1 MVAQR
6 CDKIPLEQGRP
17 PEAAAAI
24 DRAPPYLSESPLT
37 APPPPDRSPPPA
49 EIADAGPFP
58 PVDGTLDRA
67 LALVEY
73 LREHCPWDR
82 KQTARSLVPHLL
94 EETHETVDAIRA
106 GDADALRDELGDLL
120 LNLAFQVVVA
130 EEAGTFDRDTVVRT
144 LEEKMIR
151 RHPHLFGLGEK
162 ESWEAIKARE
172 RTAHAPETHDPAGP
186 HDLPDPG
193 DLPDPDHLS
202 EAAHGSKTEVPG
214 VLAGLARGLDPLLRA
229 HRMQEKVSGV
239 GFDWDDAAGAVAKVR
254 EELAEVEEVMAQGD
268 PERIEEEAGDL
279 LFAVVNVVRLAGAH
293 PVPALDVA
301 NRKFEAR
308 FRQVE
313 ALARARGV
321 AMPGASLQ
329 ELDELWD
336 EVKGREA
343 G

>member
-1 MVAQR
+1 MTE
-6 CDKIPLEQGRP
+6 PL
-17 PEAAAAI
+17 
-24 DRAPPYLSESPLT
+24 
-37 APPPPDRSPPPA
+37 PPDRSPSPRPSSSDADRDSSHDSSPARGTPA

-94 EETHETVDAIRA
+94 EETHETVDAIRD
-106 GDADALRDELGDLL
+106 GDTDALRGELGDLL

-130 EEAGTFDRDTVVRT
+130 EEAGTFDRDAVVRA

-162 ESWEAIKARE
+162 ESWETIKARD
-172 RTAHAPETHDPAGP
+172 R
-186 HDLPDPG
+186 
-193 DLPDPDHLS
+193 S
-202 EAAHGSKTEVPG
+202 ETEVPG
-214 VLAGLARGLDPLLRA
+214 VLTGLARGLDPLLRA

-254 EELAEVEEVMAQGD
+254 EELAEVEEVMAEGD

-279 LFAVVNVVRLAGAH
+279 IFAVVNVVRLAGAH
-293 PVPALDVA
+293 PVPALDAA

-336 EVKGREA
+336 EVKGEESREP

>member
-1 MVAQR
+1 
-6 CDKIPLEQGRP
+6 
-17 PEAAAAI
+17 
-24 DRAPPYLSESPLT
+24 LSEPHDPET
-37 APPPPDRSPPPA
+37 DPPPDPPRPPGTPA

-58 PVDGTLDRA
+58 RVEGVLDRA

-94 EETHETVDAIRA
+94 EEAAETVDAIRA
-106 GDADALRDELGDLL
+106 GDAEALRGELGDLL

-130 EEAGTFDRDTVVRT
+130 EEAGEFGREEVVRE

-162 ESWEAIKARE
+162 ESWETIKARE
-172 RTAHAPETHDPAGP
+172 RDTGGT
-186 HDLPDPG
+186 L
-193 DLPDPDHLS
+193 
-202 EAAHGSKTEVPG
+202 T
-214 VLAGLARGLDPLLRA
+214 GLARGLDPLLRA

-239 GFDWDDAAGAVAKVR
+239 GFDWDDASGAIAKVR

-268 PERIEEEAGDL
+268 PRRIEEEAGDL
-279 LFAVVNVVRLAGAH
+279 LFSVVNVVRLAGAH
-293 PVPALDVA
+293 PVPALDAA
-301 NRKFEAR
+301 NRKFQER

-313 ALARARGV
+313 ALARDRGI

-329 ELDELWD
+329 ELDRLWD
-336 EVKGREA
+336 EVKGGEA
-343 G
+343 EDRG

>member
-1 MVAQR
+1 MSEPH
-6 CDKIPLEQGRP
+6 D
-17 PEAAAAI
+17 PET
-24 DRAPPYLSESPLT
+24 D
-37 APPPPDRSPPPA
+37 PPPDPPRPPGTPA

-58 PVDGTLDRA
+58 RVEGVLDRA

-94 EETHETVDAIRA
+94 EEAAETVDAIRA
-106 GDADALRDELGDLL
+106 GDAEALRGELGDLL

-130 EEAGTFDRDTVVRT
+130 EEAGEFGREEVVRE

-162 ESWEAIKARE
+162 ESWETIKARE
-172 RTAHAPETHDPAGP
+172 RDTGGT
-186 HDLPDPG
+186 L
-193 DLPDPDHLS
+193 
-202 EAAHGSKTEVPG
+202 T
-214 VLAGLARGLDPLLRA
+214 GLARGLDPLLRA

-239 GFDWDDAAGAVAKVR
+239 GFDWDDASGAIAKVR

-268 PERIEEEAGDL
+268 PRRIEEEAGDL
-279 LFAVVNVVRLAGAH
+279 LFSVVNVVRLAGAH
-293 PVPALDVA
+293 PVPALDAA
-301 NRKFEAR
+301 NRKFQER

-313 ALARARGV
+313 ALARDRGI

-329 ELDELWD
+329 ELDRLWD
-336 EVKGREA
+336 EVKGGEA
-343 G
+343 EDRG